1 MKVNIQNTRKIVKNM
16 EQEFLINIPF
26 STQDYKEFSKQYQN
40 RSFNEKNYREK
51 INEYIVN
58 SDILA
63 KIIKILYKS
72 NLKVFTVSFP
82 KFEKDFKTKEFIEYI
97 LDHVRFI
104 VIACSI
110 NSDIDN
116 LLDLTDR
123 EVDSIFTRKCI
134 LLLIHEMNDEQTAKK
149 IINSNYRN
157 IELNSYG
164 CFTIKD
170 IYETARKYSKKKPQA

>member
-16 EQEFLINIPF
+16 EKEFLINVPF
-26 STQDYKEFSKQYQN
+26 STQNYKEFSQKYQN

-63 KIIKILYKS
+63 KITKILYKS

-82 KFEKDFKTKEFIEYI
+82 KFEKDFKTKEFIDFVYNYV
-97 LDHVRFI
+97 DFTVPTY
-104 VIACSI
+104 
-110 NSDIDN
+110 SDVDN
-116 LLDLTDR
+116 LL
-123 EVDSIFTRKCI
+123 EVIDKKIDYAFTRECI
-134 LLLIHEMNDEQTAKK
+134 LLLIQEMTDEEIVDE
-149 IINSNYRN
+149 IIDEY
-157 IELNSYG
+157 IEDIEESCHW

>member
-1 MKVNIQNTRKIVKNM
+1 MKVNIKNTRKIVKNM
-16 EQEFLINIPF
+16 EQEFLINVPF

-63 KIIKILYKS
+63 KITKTLYKS
-72 NLKVFTVSFP
+72 NLKIFTISFP
-82 KFEKDFKTKEFIEYI
+82 EFEKNFKTKEFIDFVY
-97 LDHVRFI
+97 DYVDFT
-104 VIACSI
+104 VPTYSYV
-110 NSDIDN
+110 DN
-116 LLDLTDR
+116 LLEIIDKKIDYA
-123 EVDSIFTRKCI
+123 FTRECI
-134 LLLIHEMNDEQTAKK
+134 LLLIQEMTDEEIVDE
-149 IINSNYRN
+149 IIDEYIGD
-157 IELNSYG
+157 IEESCHW

>member
-16 EQEFLINIPF
+16 EHEFLINVPF
-26 STQDYKEFSKQYQN
+26 SSQNYKEFSKQYQN

-51 INEYIVN
+51 INEYIIN
-58 SDILA
+58 NDILE

-82 KFEKDFKTKEFIEYI
+82 EFEKDFKTKEFIDFVY
-97 LDHVRFI
+97 DYVDFT
-104 VIACSI
+104 VPTY
-110 NSDIDN
+110 SDVDN
-116 LLDLTDR
+116 LL
-123 EVDSIFTRKCI
+123 EVIDKKIDYVFTRECI
-134 LLLIHEMNDEQTAKK
+134 LLLIQEMTDEAIVDE
-149 IINSNYRN
+149 IIDEYIGD
-157 IELNSYG
+157 IEESCHW

>member
-16 EQEFLINIPF
+16 EKEFLINVPF
-26 STQDYKEFSKQYQN
+26 STQDYKEFSQKYQN

-63 KIIKILYKS
+63 KITKILYKS

-82 KFEKDFKTKEFIEYI
+82 EFEKDFKTKEFIDFVY
-97 LDHVRFI
+97 DYVDFT
-104 VIACSI
+104 VPTY
-110 NSDIDN
+110 SDVDN
-116 LLDLTDR
+116 LL
-123 EVDSIFTRKCI
+123 EVIDKKIDYAFTRECI
-134 LLLIHEMNDEQTAKK
+134 LLLIQEMTNEKTANEIIDEY
-149 IINSNYRN
+149 IGD
-157 IELNSYG
+157 IEEESYE

-170 IYETARKYSKKKPQA
+170 IYKTARKYSKQN

>member
-16 EQEFLINIPF
+16 EKEFLINVPF
-26 STQDYKEFSKQYQN
+26 STQDYKEFSQKYQN

-63 KIIKILYKS
+63 KITKILYKS

-82 KFEKDFKTKEFIEYI
+82 EFEKDFKTKEFIDFVY
-97 LDHVRFI
+97 DYVDFT
-104 VIACSI
+104 VPTY
-110 NSDIDN
+110 SDVDN
-116 LLDLTDR
+116 LL
-123 EVDSIFTRKCI
+123 EVIDKKIDYAFTRECI
-134 LLLIHEMNDEQTAKK
+134 LLLIRKTNNEQTTNE
-149 IINSNYRN
+149 IINEY
-157 IELNSYG
+157 IEDIEDIEESCHW

-170 IYETARKYSKKKPQA
+170 IYKTARKYSKK